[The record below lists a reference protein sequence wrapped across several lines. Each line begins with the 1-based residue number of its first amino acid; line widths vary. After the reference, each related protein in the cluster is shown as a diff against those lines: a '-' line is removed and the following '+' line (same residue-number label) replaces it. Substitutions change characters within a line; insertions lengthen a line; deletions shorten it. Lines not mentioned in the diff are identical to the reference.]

1 MGGHSRRVAVE
12 SVNTRQART
21 QQQSYLTSL
30 LQRLRFYLLQ
40 LPPDFHRATAAFDW
54 LCDLE
59 ISTVRDAARRTTPCY
74 RKRTDMALRA
84 SYTPPWWGGLAAV
97 QFDTIF
103 SPVIYLSAVCG
114 ATTHNYQ
121 ALLIIGTA
129 VLVYAEGSWRQSCL
143 LEDCSPVNIL
153 QHGASVD
160 GMYINVMG
168 ILRYFT
174 ISHHE
179 SPR

>member
-84 SYTPPWWGGLAAV
+84 SYTPLG
-97 QFDTIF
+97 
-103 SPVIYLSAVCG
+103 
-114 ATTHNYQ
+114 
-121 ALLIIGTA
+121 GTA
-129 VLVYAEGSWRQSCL
+129 WLPSNLTPSSRPSYTSLPSTVPPPTTGKLYSL
-143 LEDCSPVNIL
+143 LEQQYQYMQRGRGDSHACSRTAHRRIYSNMVPV
-153 QHGASVD
+153 STVCTS
-160 GMYINVMG
+160 M
-168 ILRYFT
+168 
-174 ISHHE
+174 
-179 SPR
+179 